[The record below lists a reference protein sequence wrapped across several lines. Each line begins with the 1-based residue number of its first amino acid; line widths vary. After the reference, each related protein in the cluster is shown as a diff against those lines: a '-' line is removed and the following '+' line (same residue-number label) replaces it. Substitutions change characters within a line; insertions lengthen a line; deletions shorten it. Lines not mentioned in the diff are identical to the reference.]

1 MTTFFQDLRYALRG
15 LAKAPGLAAVV
26 VLSLALAI
34 GANTA
39 VFAWMESFVLRP
51 FPVARNADR
60 MVWINTRAP
69 NGDEW
74 SVSYP
79 TLKDWERGS
88 HTTDG
93 LLAFNFVQVNL
104 RVDGVSDRAWASPS
118 TGNYFDLLGVRALR
132 GRTFQPDD
140 EGAAAPVAVLN
151 YGFWQRRFKGD
162 PAIIGK
168 QVLLNG
174 NGFTVVGVLEP
185 RFGGTT
191 VGLNFD
197 LWVPITTISLLAPY
211 NPLKERSWQTFEAMA
226 LLKPGVTFEQA
237 RADLQAVA
245 KRVAD
250 ENNRQE
256 GILVQPLKERG
267 AAKALLP
274 VFTALLGVTLLVLV
288 IACANIANL
297 LLARAGSRS
306 KEIAVRLALGAP
318 RGRIVQQ
325 LLTESALLALLG
337 CTLGLLFAWW
347 ARNGLAAFLP
357 PAPFPILVDV
367 RLNGR
372 VLLFALALSLV
383 TTLLFGLVPALRAS
397 RPDLVP
403 VLKDEVSGV
412 GVSRSLLRSGLVVTQ
427 VALALVSLVCAGLF
441 IRSLQR
447 AQMVEL
453 GFREPDRLL
462 LATTDL
468 VLAGY
473 NRSTGPAVTLRLLDR
488 VRQLPGVRS
497 ATLSTWAPLGWGG
510 NSSAGMD
517 VEGYAPTREE
527 SMAIQFAFVSDGYF
541 ETMGTTL
548 VKGRAIGPDD
558 RVGAQPVA
566 VVNETFARRFF
577 KDQDPIGKRIMQS
590 GDTAVIVGV
599 VKDGKYQ
606 LLTESPHAFVWR
618 ALAQN
623 YSAGLEL
630 ILRTSNEPRALAQLL
645 RGEFASIDASLP
657 FLDPRTMSEQMVPAT
672 ISQRI
677 GARMLGLFGALALL
691 LSAVGIYGVMAYTV
705 SLRTREIGIRVAL
718 GAARPNVLGLIIGQ
732 SARLAGIGLLIGA
745 ALAVGAGRLL
755 QGMLF
760 GVPATDPL
768 TFLVIGTLLLAV
780 ALLASAIPAF
790 RAARIDPIRALRGE

>member
-1 MTTFFQDLRYALRG
+1 MTTFFQDLRYAIRG

-51 FPVARNADR
+51 FPVARYADR
-60 MVWINTRAP
+60 MVWVNTRAP
-69 NGDEW
+69 DGEEW

-88 HTTDG
+88 HTTEG

-104 RVDGVSDRAWASPS
+104 RVNGESDRAWASPA

-197 LWVPITTISLLAPY
+197 LWVPITTMPLLAPY
-211 NPLKERSWQTFEAMA
+211 NPLQERSGQTFEAMA
-226 LLKPGVTFEQA
+226 RLKPGVTLEQA

-274 VFTALLGVTLLVLV
+274 VFGALLGVTLLVLV

-297 LLARAGSRS
+297 LLARAGARS

-318 RGRIVQQ
+318 RGRVVRQ

-337 CTLGLLFAWW
+337 ASLGLLLAWW
-347 ARNGLAAFLP
+347 ARNGLSAFLP
-357 PAPFPILVDV
+357 PAPFPILIDV

-372 VLLFALALSLV
+372 VLTFAVGLSAL

-403 VLKDEVSGV
+403 ALKDEVSGV
-412 GVSRSLLRSGLVVTQ
+412 GASRSLLRSGLVVTQ
-427 VALALVSLVCAGLF
+427 MALSLVSLVCAGLF
-441 IRSLQR
+441 IRALQR
-447 AQMVEL
+447 AESVDA
-453 GFREPDRLL
+453 GFTDPDRMLV
-462 LATTDL
+462 ATTDL
-468 VLAGY
+468 FLAGY
-473 NRSTGPAVTLRLLDR
+473 GDSTGPAVVQRILQG
-488 VRQLPGVRS
+488 VRQVPGVRS
-497 ATLSTWAPLGWGG
+497 AALSTHVPLGYGG
-510 NSSAGMD
+510 TSSQTVD
-517 VEGYAPTREE
+517 VLGYAPTRDENM
-527 SMAIQFAFVSDGYF
+527 SITYANVSDAHF
-541 ETMGTTL
+541 ETMGTAL
-548 VKGRAIGPDD
+548 VKGRTIGPDD
-558 RVGAQPVA
+558 RAGTQS
-566 VVNETFARRFF
+566 VVVINETFAKRFY
-577 KDQDPIGKRIMQS
+577 KDRDPLGQRLVW
-590 GDTAVIVGV
+590 GRDTAVVVGM
-599 VKDGKYQ
+599 VKDGKYFW
-606 LLTESPHAFVWR
+606 LAEDPRAFVWQS
-618 ALAQN
+618 LAQH
-623 YSAGLEL
+623 YQQHLEL
-630 ILRTSNEPRALAQLL
+630 IVRADGDPRLLAENLRKT
-645 RGEFASIDASLP
+645 FASIDASLP
-657 FLDPRTMSEQMVPAT
+657 FLDVRTMKEHIVPAT
-672 ISQRI
+672 IAQRI

-718 GAARPNVLGLIIGQ
+718 GAARHNVVGLIVGQ
-732 SARLAGIGLLIGA
+732 SARLAWIGLLIGGG
-745 ALAVGAGRLL
+745 LAFGAGKLL
-755 QGMLF
+755 QNQLL
-760 GVPATDPL
+760 GVPAADPA
-768 TFLVIGTLLLAV
+768 TFLLIAALLLAV

-790 RAARIDPIRALRGE
+790 RAARIDPIRALRTE